1 MTMFDYRMLPQIQGG
16 MLHSTSPKFPVL
28 KPICL
33 KGFWEEIMHL
43 AIIIVT
49 YTESVV

>member
-1 MTMFDYRMLPQIQGG
+1 MNMFDYRMLPQIQGG
-16 MLHSTSPKFPVL
+16 MFHSTSQKFPVL
-28 KPICL
+28 KPISL
-33 KGFWEEIMHL
+33 KDFWEEIVHL